1 LSFSIA
7 FVAGVTPTKWTR
19 IWAERRPEVPLEVFR
34 TETSEQVSVLL
45 DGRAEV
51 SLVRLPIDEAQLSV
65 IGLYNEVP
73 VVVAAK
79 GHEIADADLVAL
91 TDLADEHLLQ
101 DPDDVPAW
109 RDLATEVRDGIRR
122 ALPVMKDMDEVMEQ
136 VAAGVGIIIVPHSIA
151 RLYGRKDVISRPVD
165 GVPETQIALAWVTAD
180 TNDDIEEFIG
190 IVRGRSTASSR
201 APAAAGEAP
210 EPGARPPRKP
220 KKTDKA
226 KAAAKALRVAAA
238 QAKPAAKKKSDS
250 SPGRTRPTRNPKNGK
265 RRN

>member
-1 LSFSIA
+1 MSFSIA

-34 TETSEQVSVLL
+34 TETNEQVSVLL

-51 SLVRLPIDEAQLSV
+51 SLVRLPIDENQLSV
-65 IGLYNEVP
+65 IGLYSEVP

-91 TDLADEHLLQ
+91 ADLADEHLLQ
-101 DPDDVPAW
+101 DPDEVPAW
-109 RDLATEVRDGIRR
+109 RDMATEVRDGIRR

-151 RLYGRKDVISRPVD
+151 RLHGRKDVISRPVD
-165 GVPETQIALAWVTAD
+165 GVPETQIALAWITAD
-180 TNDDIEEFIG
+180 TSDDIEEFIG
-190 IVRGRSTASSR
+190 IVRGRSSASSR
-201 APAAAGEAP
+201 ATVPEEAQ

-238 QAKPAAKKKSDS
+238 QAKPAAKKKSES
-250 SPGRTRPTRNPKNGK
+250 APGRTRPTRNPRK
-265 RRN
+265 RRS